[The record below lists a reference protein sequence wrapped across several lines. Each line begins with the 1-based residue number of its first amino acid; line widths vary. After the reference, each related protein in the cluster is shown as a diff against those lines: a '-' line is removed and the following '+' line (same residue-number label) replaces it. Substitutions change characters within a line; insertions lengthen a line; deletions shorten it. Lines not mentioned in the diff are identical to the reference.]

1 MRRCGV
7 YTLCLSIFLELMLQ
21 CVDETYHQGL
31 TVKLQIWTEDYRRL
45 LGFQASARQM
55 HDLAFKSNLVQMQL
69 QQTLKE

>member
-1 MRRCGV
+1 
-7 YTLCLSIFLELMLQ
+7 MLQ

-31 TVKLQIWTEDYRRL
+31 IVKLHLWTEDYRRL
-45 LGFQASARQM
+45 LGFQASARHM